1 MFVLCAHFHLVNAA
15 IKSLYWYPH
24 LWKPYLNTSSKME
37 PIFHK
42 CEADCI
48 NPVTKHLSDLNNKK
62 KKYEFFIMSKNY
74 ICCKPF
80 ACVILYVI
88 SLPDTDISPNSSV
101 RCKVTSSFP
110 GRGQSED
117 WTSSTDTGRWGSFHG
132 VDSMTFYKWKIKWN
146 VKREAT

>member
-1 MFVLCAHFHLVNAA
+1 
-15 IKSLYWYPH
+15 
-24 LWKPYLNTSSKME
+24 ME

-48 NPVTKHLSDLNNKK
+48 NPVTKPLSDLNKKKK
-62 KKYEFFIMSKNY
+62 KKYEFLIMSKNY

-80 ACVILYVI
+80 ACVILYVT
-88 SLPDTDISPNSSV
+88 SLQDSDISPNSSV

-117 WTSSTDTGRWGSFHG
+117 
-132 VDSMTFYKWKIKWN
+132 
-146 VKREAT
+146 